1 MVATGCGSPR
11 CNPSMLALEK
21 LRQKR
26 QVQGQCGPHNSML
39 IYLGRGGVGYHCII
53 YIQQDCVIYIE
64 QIHTLQGIVKPS
76 LIHKQRVAWSTA
88 TTIEIST
95 VPGPGELFRALVVLP
110 EEQSSVP
117 STHVG
122 QLSKA
127 CNLSSIGSNT
137 SSGIY
142 THMHGHTYVNT

>member
-1 MVATGCGSPR
+1 MVATGCGSLR
-11 CNPSMLALEK
+11 CNPSMLALGK
-21 LRQKR
+21 LRQKG

-39 IYLGRGGVGYHCII
+39 IHLGGKYHCII

-64 QIHTLQGIVKPS
+64 QVHTLQGIVKQS
-76 LIHKQRVAWSTA
+76 LMDKQRVAWSTA

-95 VPGPGELFRALVVLP
+95 VLGSRELFRALVVLP

-142 THMHGHTYVNT
+142 THVHGHTYVNT